1 VASFTDR
8 SKADALLNQ
17 VKNLGYSP
25 MIETAVTSGKQY
37 YRVRLKPTSDRPYLE
52 RASGELDKAL
62 RVTTQILTYQP

>member
-37 YRVRLKPTSDRPYLE
+37 YRVRLQPTADRRYLE